1 MVLGLTLILSLGRIP
16 EQSACPMQTELQ
28 DIFWARAGPGTQ
40 RHRACVESKCR
51 SRLAARKTGGPQQ
64 LSSMIGGGQTLRM
77 YSHSSGDSESVI
89 THSGQRRM

>member
-1 MVLGLTLILSLGRIP
+1 MILGLTLILCLGRIP

-28 DIFWARAGPGTQ
+28 DIWALGS
-40 RHRACVESKCR
+40 CVESKCR

-89 THSGQRRM
+89 THSG